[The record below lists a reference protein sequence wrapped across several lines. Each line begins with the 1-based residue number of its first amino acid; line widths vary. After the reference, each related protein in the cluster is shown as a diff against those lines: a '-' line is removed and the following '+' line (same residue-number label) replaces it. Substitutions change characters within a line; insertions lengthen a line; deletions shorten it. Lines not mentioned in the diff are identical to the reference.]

1 MITGNSETHQI
12 QLDFA
17 SYCKTGEYIP
27 LPGITPNRV
36 HHYRSLVFNVV
47 KNTLEQAYPLTY
59 DILGE
64 EKWEIWIDK
73 FFTLHDPQSPQVWKL
88 PLEFY
93 EWAVAYGMAEES
105 DLVFLNDL
113 LLFEWLE
120 IEVYTMP
127 DIDIPESNKEGD
139 FLADVMVINPEYRLL
154 ELSYP
159 VHKIPAKE
167 LNQHKGQYF
176 VLAFREPSAKKVEF
190 IDLSIFYVFLLER
203 IMNQGSSLADVLVEA
218 VSAFKLEAEMEIN
231 NKVRRFFEQLQSKGF
246 VLGFKK

>member
-1 MITGNSETHQI
+1 MITGNSDTHQI

-17 SYCKTGEYIP
+17 SYCKTGEYKP
-27 LPGITPNRV
+27 LPGVTPNRV
-36 HHYRSLVFNVV
+36 HHYRRLVFNVV

-64 EKWEIWIDK
+64 DKWAIWVDK

-93 EWAVAYGMAEES
+93 EWAVDYGMAEKS
-105 DLVFLNDL
+105 GLAFINDL

-127 DIDIPESNKEGD
+127 DIDIPESVNEGD
-139 FLADVMVINPEYRLL
+139 LLADIMVINPEYRLL
-154 ELSYP
+154 ELDYP

-167 LNQHKGQYF
+167 LDQNKGQYF
-176 VLAFREPSAKKVEF
+176 VLAFREPLEKKVEF
-190 IDLSIFYVFLLER
+190 VDLSIFYVFLLDR
-203 IMNQGSSLADVLVEA
+203 IINQNTPLADVLLEA
-218 VSAFKLEAEMEIN
+218 VTVFKLGEEKELN
-231 NKVRRFFEQLQSKGF
+231 NKVQEFFDQLRDKGF
-246 VLGFKK
+246 VLGFQK